1 MAVRTFTLEEAGEL
15 LARVRPLAEGLVE
28 RKRGLDRAESRREEL
43 RARIGANGGDITPAD
58 VREAEE
64 AVAREAAA
72 VAAAVDEL
80 QGLGVLVKDLDL
92 GLVDF
97 PSLREEEV
105 VLLCWR
111 VGEEEIG
118 YWHGLEEGYAG
129 RKPI

>member
-1 MAVRTFTLEEAGEL
+1 MTVRTFTLEEAGDL
-15 LARVRPLAEGLVE
+15 LPRVRPLAEGLVE
-28 RKRGLDRAESRREEL
+28 RKRALDRAESRREEL

-58 VREAEE
+58 VREAEQ
-64 AVAREAAA
+64 AVAQEAAA

-80 QGLGVLVKDLDL
+80 QELGVLVKDLDL

>member
-1 MAVRTFTLEEAGEL
+1 MTVRTFTLEEAGDL
-15 LARVRPLAEGLVE
+15 LPRVRLLAEGLVE
-28 RKRGLDRAESRREEL
+28 RKRALDGAESRREEL

-58 VREAEE
+58 VREAEQ
-64 AVAREAAA
+64 AVAQEAAV

-80 QGLGVLVKDLDL
+80 QELGVLVKDLDL

-129 RKPI
+129 RKPV